1 MTCRTN
7 RLMLFSELMIMANF
21 PLSRYFERVGLDSCP
36 SPDKEGLFRVHA
48 AQVFSVPFE
57 NIDIHL
63 GRPISLIPEDLN
75 AKILDRKRGGYCFE
89 LNGILCLALTA
100 IGFTVRPQ
108 MARVLYGRTDPGSRS
123 HEVLIVRISEEK
135 WLADAGFGGPGLRA
149 PIPIIP
155 NKICEQYGERFRL
168 RQDARLGMVL
178 QKESHNSFLDLY
190 SFDENELTLEY
201 DIEMGNHY
209 TSTSPTSVFRLRRMC
224 SLPQPWG
231 RTTLA
236 GMELTIHR
244 EGQSTRLSLPPGPE
258 YMAALTRH
266 FGLEID
272 AAYEELTP
280 LKI

>member
-1 MTCRTN
+1 
-7 RLMLFSELMIMANF
+7 MLFSELMTTANF
-21 PLSRYFERVGLDSCP
+21 PLSRYLERIGLDCCP
-36 SPDKEGLFRVHA
+36 SPDKEGLFRMHA

-63 GRPISLIPEDLN
+63 GRPISLKSEDLI

-89 LNGILCLALTA
+89 LNRIFSLALTA
-100 IGFTVRPQ
+100 IGFDVRPK

-123 HEVLIVRISEEK
+123 HEVLVVTVSGEK

-155 NKICEQYGERFRL
+155 NQMCEQYGERFRL
-168 RQDARLGMVL
+168 RQDATLGMVL
-178 QKESHNSFLDLY
+178 QKESRDSILDLY
-190 SFDENELTLEY
+190 SFDVNELTLEH

-209 TSTSPTSVFRLRRMC
+209 TSTSPASVFRLRRMC

-236 GMELTIHR
+236 DMELTIYR

-266 FGLEID
+266 FGIEID
-272 AAYEELTP
+272 ATYEELTSP
-280 LKI
+280 GNAQTQM